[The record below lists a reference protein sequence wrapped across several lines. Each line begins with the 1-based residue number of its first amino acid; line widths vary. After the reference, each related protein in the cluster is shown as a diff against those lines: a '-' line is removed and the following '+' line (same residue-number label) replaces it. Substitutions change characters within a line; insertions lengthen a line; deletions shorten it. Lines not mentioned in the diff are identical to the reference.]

1 MPAFQPALF
10 DTKIHSWS
18 EIAQAM
24 CQAEVVHEIIVVL
37 SFVPILFSIWVGALP
52 VFLITFFLSAGMDL
66 MFVILQR
73 YNRSSVIKDIR

>member
-10 DTKIHSWS
+10 DTKIHFWS
-18 EIAQAM
+18 EKAQAM

-52 VFLITFFLSAGMDL
+52 VFLITSILSAGMDL

-73 YNRSSVIKDIR
+73 YNRSRVIKDLR

>member
-10 DTKIHSWS
+10 DTKIHSRS

-24 CQAEVVHEIIVVL
+24 CQAEVVHDIIVVL

>member
-52 VFLITFFLSAGMDL
+52 VFLITSILSAGMDL

-73 YNRSSVIKDIR
+73 YNRSRVIKDLR

>member
-10 DTKIHSWS
+10 DTKIHFWS

-52 VFLITFFLSAGMDL
+52 VFLITSFLSAGMDL

-73 YNRSSVIKDIR
+73 YNRSREIKKIR